1 MDGSTMLDTVMM
13 SSGMTIG
20 FAIIA
25 IIIGFAMLRAM
36 DKAVGFKVKQWLD
49 NAEDRGN
56 DTAIGIYLAGRFIAV
71 FWFLGQL
78 FS

>member
-1 MDGSTMLDTVMM
+1 MDGSTIFDTVMM

-20 FAIIA
+20 FAIVA
-25 IIIGFAMLRAM
+25 IFIGFAMLRAM
-36 DKAVGFKVKQWLD
+36 DKAIGFNIKTWLD
-49 NAEDRGN
+49 KAEARQN
-56 DTAIGIYLAGRFIAV
+56 DTAIAIYLAGRFIAV